1 MAETIDEKV
10 VMTPKSKT
18 ATSTTLIVERKA
30 VEAEASDKIH
40 VAGGDHTGIIINKEK
55 VYENGVT
62 EPCHAQLEFRVYL
75 VSAANGTH
83 TREARALRFW
93 FKPQMPP
100 SERPHE
106 AQGFF
111 RELVSPQDFPKDYVG
126 FIKKIIK
133 LMQNKYHQLKLLEVE
148 LRQEGRGS
156 PPPETN
162 GVITSKGI
170 IYNCY
175 NGSFIEDSILNQ
187 TPVISEQRVLDMIEN
202 AYPNPLTVEDFV
214 TAGRWSKAEVKDAL
228 ESLEEKGLTRAMSDG
243 LYIRQHSVDTQVVKQ
258 MPTLC
263 SSRQPSIAVV
273 TALYCEKQAVDAMM
287 DNQETYVRFTTVGES
302 NVYTLG
308 TIGAHRVVTTKL
320 PSVGRTRE
328 AMTAAGNTTT
338 RLLGIFQKVEYVF
351 LVGVGGGVPHY
362 TDYAHHVRLGDVVVS
377 TPASDLPDKYVYVFC
392 EKAERND
399 KGGWDYEVKP
409 YKPPN
414 FLLQDIALRL
424 ANSQAP
430 WNLYVNE
437 GLNRLQ
443 NVPGRW
449 DAPEGVTDR
458 LCVEIGEG
466 AYIEVSHPAPHGDQV
481 DADGKARSRGL
492 RVHCAPVA
500 GGRAVTGSGDAR
512 DAFAAHVRALAYD
525 CELDAVLDSVQG
537 NRKDCFISIRGIS
550 DYRDGTRGKDWQPHA
565 ALAAA
570 AVMKGIIAA
579 MDPPTD

>member
-1 MAETIDEKV
+1 MAEIIDEKV
-10 VMTPKSKT
+10 VMTPKCKT
-18 ATSTTLIVERKA
+18 ATSTTLIIERKA

-62 EPCHAQLEFRVYL
+62 EPCHAQLEFCVFL
-75 VSAANGTH
+75 VSAATGTH

-93 FKPQMPP
+93 FKPQTPP
-100 SERPHE
+100 NERSHE
-106 AQGFF
+106 AQAFF

-133 LMQNKYHQLKLLEVE
+133 LMQHKYHELKLLEVE

-156 PPPETN
+156 PPPA
-162 GVITSKGI
+162 
-170 IYNCY
+170 
-175 NGSFIEDSILNQ
+175 FIEDSMLNQ

-202 AYPNPLTVEDFV
+202 AYPNPLRVDDFV
-214 TAGRWSKAEVKDAL
+214 TAGKWSKADVKDAL

-287 DNQETYVRFTTVGES
+287 DNQETYVRYTTVGES

-362 TDYAHHVRLGDVVVS
+362 TDYTRHVRLGDVVVS
-377 TPASDLPDKYVYVFC
+377 TPATDLPDKYVYVFC
-392 EKAERND
+392 ENAERNN

-424 ANSQAP
+424 TNSQAT
-430 WNLYVNE
+430 WNSYVNE

-458 LCVEIGEG
+458 LCVDIGEG
-466 AYIEVSHPAPHGDQV
+466 AFIEVSHPAPQGDQI
-481 DADGKARSRGL
+481 DGSGKRGL

-500 GGRAVTGSGDAR
+500 GGRSVACAGEAR
-512 DAFAAHVRALAYD
+512 AAFAAHARALAYD

-550 DYRDGTRGKDWQPHA
+550 DYRDGMRGKEWQPHA

>member
-1 MAETIDEKV
+1 MADPVEEKV
-10 VMTPKSKT
+10 VMTPKCKT
-18 ATSTTLIVERKA
+18 ETSTILVVERKA
-30 VEAEASDKIH
+30 VEAEASDKTH
-40 VAGGDHTGIIINKEK
+40 VAGGDHTGLIINKEK

-62 EPCHAQLEFRVYL
+62 EPCHAQLEFWVYL
-75 VSAANGTH
+75 VSVANGSH

-93 FKPQMPP
+93 FKPQTPP
-100 SERPHE
+100 SERSHE
-106 AQGFF
+106 AQAFF

-126 FIKKIIK
+126 FIKKIMK
-133 LMQNKYHQLKLLEVE
+133 LMQHKYHQLKILEIE
-148 LRQEGRGS
+148 LRQEGRRT

-162 GVITSKGI
+162 GVVTSKGVV
-170 IYNCY
+170 YNYC
-175 NGSFIEDSILNQ
+175 NGSFIEDSAASQ
-187 TPVISEQRVLDMIEN
+187 TPIISEQRVLDMIEN

-214 TAGRWSKAEVKDAL
+214 SVGKWSKADIKDAL
-228 ESLEEKGLTRAMSDG
+228 ESLEEKGLTRTMSEG

-287 DNQETYVRFTTVGES
+287 DNQETYVRYTTVGES

-362 TDYAHHVRLGDVVVS
+362 TDYAKHVRLGDVVVS
-377 TPASDLPDKYVYVFC
+377 TPASDLSDKYVYIFC
-392 EKAERND
+392 EKADRNE

-409 YKPPN
+409 YKPSS

-424 ANSQAP
+424 TSSQTAP
-430 WNLYVNE
+430 WNSYVEE
-437 GLNRLQ
+437 GLQRLRS
-443 NVPGRW
+443 VPGRW
-449 DAPEGVTDR
+449 EPPEGATDR
-458 LCVEIGEG
+458 LCVEVGAG
-466 AYIEVSHPAPHGDQV
+466 AYIEVSHPTPQGDQV
-481 DADGKARSRGL
+481 DQAGGI

-500 GGRAVTGSGDAR
+500 GGRAVAAAGEAR
-512 DAFAAHVRALAYD
+512 AAFAAHARALAYD
-525 CELDAVLDSVQG
+525 CELDAVLDSVVG
-537 NRKDCFISIRGIS
+537 NRKDCFVSVRGIS
-550 DYRDGTRGKDWQPHA
+550 DYRDGTRGKEWQPHA

-570 AVMKGIIAA
+570 AVMKSIVAA

>member
-1 MAETIDEKV
+1 MAEVEEKV

-18 ATSTTLIVERKA
+18 ANSTTLVIERKA
-30 VEAEASDKIH
+30 VEPEASDKIH

-55 VYENGVT
+55 SYENGVL
-62 EPCHAQLEFRVYL
+62 EPCHAQLEFYVYL
-75 VSAANGTH
+75 VSGATGNH
-83 TREARALRFW
+83 TREARGLRFW

-100 SERPHE
+100 NERPHE
-106 AQGFF
+106 AQAFF

-126 FIKKIIK
+126 YIKKIMK
-133 LMQNKYHQLKLLEVE
+133 LMQHKYHQLKLLEVE
-148 LRQEGRGS
+148 LRQEGCG
-156 PPPETN
+156 PPLPEAN
-162 GVITSKGI
+162 GVITT
-170 IYNCY
+170 Y
-175 NGSFIEDSILNQ
+175 IEDSVANQ

-202 AYPNPLTVEDFV
+202 AYPNPLTVDDFV

-228 ESLEEKGLTRAMSDG
+228 EALEEKGLTRAMSEG
-243 LYIRQHSVDTQVVKQ
+243 LYVRQHSVDTQVVKQ
-258 MPTLC
+258 MPTLH
-263 SSRQPSIAVV
+263 SSRQPSIAVI

-287 DNQETYVRFTTVGES
+287 DNQETYVRYTTVGES

-308 TIGAHRVVTTKL
+308 TIGNHRVVTTKL

-362 TDYAHHVRLGDVVVS
+362 TDYERHVRLGDVVVS
-377 TPASDLPDKYVYVFC
+377 TPAPDLPDKYVYIFC
-392 EKAERND
+392 EKADRNA

-409 YKPPN
+409 YKPAD

-424 ANSQAP
+424 SKSTAVWDA
-430 WNLYVNE
+430 YVNE
-437 GLNRLQ
+437 GLERLRG
-443 NVPGRW
+443 VPGRW
-449 DAPEGVTDR
+449 EPPEGATDR

-466 AYIEVSHPAPHGDQV
+466 AFIEVSHPAPQGDQV
-481 DADGKARSRGL
+481 DRGRGV
-492 RVHCAPVA
+492 RVHLAPVA
-500 GGRAVTGSGDAR
+500 GGRAVSAAGEAR
-512 DAFAAHVRALAYD
+512 AAFAAHARALAYD
-525 CELDAVLDSVQG
+525 CELDAVLDSVIG

-550 DYRDGTRGKDWQPHA
+550 DYRDGTRGKQWQPHA

>member
-1 MAETIDEKV
+1 MADKIEEKV
-10 VMTPKSKT
+10 VMTPKCKT
-18 ATSTTLIVERKA
+18 ATSTTLVVERKA
-30 VEAEASDKIH
+30 VEPEASDKIH
-40 VAGGDHTGIIINKEK
+40 VAGGDHTGIIINKEE

-75 VSAANGTH
+75 VSAANGSH
-83 TREARALRFW
+83 TREARALKFW

-106 AQGFF
+106 AQTFF

-133 LMQNKYHQLKLLEVE
+133 LMQHKYDQLKLLEIE

-156 PPPETN
+156 PPPAFMDES
-162 GVITSKGI
+162 VA
-170 IYNCY
+170 
-175 NGSFIEDSILNQ
+175 NQ

-202 AYPNPLTVEDFV
+202 AYPNPLTMEDFV
-214 TAGRWSKAEVKDAL
+214 TAGKWSKAEVKDAL
-228 ESLEEKGLTRAMSDG
+228 ESLEEKGLTRAMSEG

-263 SSRQPSIAVV
+263 SSRQPTIAII

-287 DNQETYVRFTTVGES
+287 DNQETYVRYTTVGES
-302 NVYTLG
+302 NVYSLG

-362 TDYAHHVRLGDVVVS
+362 TDYSRHVRLGDVVVS
-377 TPASDLPDKYVYVFC
+377 TPAPDLPDKYVYVFC
-392 EKAERND
+392 EKAERNA

-409 YKPPN
+409 YKPSN
-414 FLLQDIALRL
+414 FLLQDIATRL
-424 ANSQAP
+424 AKSQAP
-430 WNLYVNE
+430 WDYYVSE
-437 GLNRLQ
+437 GLERLQ
-443 NVPGRW
+443 SVPGRW
-449 DAPEGVTDR
+449 EAPEGVTDK
-458 LCVEIGEG
+458 LCMDIGEG
-466 AYIEVSHPAPHGDQV
+466 AYIEVSHPAPQGDQT
-481 DADGKARSRGL
+481 DNQSGKL

-500 GGRAVTGSGDAR
+500 GGRAVASAGAGAGEAR
-512 DAFAAHVRALAYD
+512 AAFAARARARAYD
-525 CELDAVLDSVQG
+525 CELDAVLDSVVG
-537 NRKDCFISIRGIS
+537 NRKDCFVSIRGIA
-550 DYRDGTRGKDWQPHA
+550 DYRDGTRGKEWQPHA
-565 ALAAA
+565 ALVAA
-570 AVMKGIIAA
+570 AVMKAIVAA

>member
-1 MAETIDEKV
+1 MADHIEEKV
-10 VMTPKSKT
+10 IMTPKCKT
-18 ATSTTLIVERKA
+18 ATSTTLVVERKA

-40 VAGGDHTGIIINKEK
+40 VAGGDHTGIIINKEQ

-75 VSAANGTH
+75 VSGATGSH

-93 FKPQMPP
+93 FKPQATP
-100 SERPHE
+100 SERPYE
-106 AQGFF
+106 AQAFF

-133 LMQNKYHQLKLLEVE
+133 LMQHKYLQLKILEIE
-148 LRQEGRGS
+148 LRQEGSGT
-156 PPPETN
+156 PPP
-162 GVITSKGI
+162 V
-170 IYNCY
+170 
-175 NGSFIEDSILNQ
+175 FIEDNVANQ

-202 AYPNPLTVEDFV
+202 AYPNPLTVDDFI
-214 TAGRWSKAEVKDAL
+214 TSGKWSKAEVKDAL
-228 ESLEEKGLTRAMSDG
+228 EALEEKGLTRAMSEG

-263 SSRQPSIAVV
+263 SSRQPSIAVI

-287 DNQETYVRFTTVGES
+287 DNQETFVRYTTVGES

-362 TDYAHHVRLGDVVVS
+362 TDFAQHVRLGDVVVS
-377 TPASDLPDKYVYVFC
+377 TPAPDLPDKSVYVFC
-392 EKAERND
+392 EKAERNE
-399 KGGWDYEVKP
+399 KGGWDYEIKP
-409 YKPPN
+409 YKPAS
-414 FLLQDIALRL
+414 FLLQDIAIRL
-424 ANSQAP
+424 AQSQAP
-430 WNLYVNE
+430 WDSYVDE
-437 GLNRLQ
+437 GLQRLRG
-443 NVPGRW
+443 VPGRW
-449 DAPEGVTDR
+449 DAPAGSTDR
-458 LCVEIGEG
+458 LCVDVGNG
-466 AYIEVSHPAPHGDQV
+466 AFIEVSHPAPQGDQV
-481 DADGKARSRGL
+481 DRGGL

-500 GGRAVTGSGDAR
+500 GGRAVSAAGEAR
-512 DAFAAHVRALAYD
+512 AAFAARARARAYD
-525 CELDAVLDSVQG
+525 CELDAVLDSVVG
-537 NRKDCFISIRGIS
+537 NRKDCFVSVRGIS

-570 AVMKGIIAA
+570 AVMKAIVAA